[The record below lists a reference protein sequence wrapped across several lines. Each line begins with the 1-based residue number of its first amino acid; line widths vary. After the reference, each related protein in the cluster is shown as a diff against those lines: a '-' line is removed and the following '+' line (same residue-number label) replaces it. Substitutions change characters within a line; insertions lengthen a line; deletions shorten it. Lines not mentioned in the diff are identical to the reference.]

1 MGNTDLIGSA
11 EACGILGG
19 IDRATLV
26 RRVAA
31 GKLAC
36 AQKLPGQTG
45 VYLFDRAEVL
55 RHKAEIDAETDGRVA
70 KAATA

>member
-1 MGNTDLIGSA
+1 MGNLDLIGSA
-11 EACGILGG
+11 EACEILGG

-31 GKLAC
+31 GKLAS
-36 AQKLPGQTG
+36 AQKMPGQTG
-45 VYLFDRAEVL
+45 PYLFERAEVM
-55 RHKAEIDAETDGRVA
+55 RHKAEMDAGTDGRIA